1 MTKQMIV
8 NCSTSKLKDIRVF
21 VSDTIGK
28 YLPKKDKKMV
38 ILAVDEIC
46 TNLICHA
53 KGEDGISIDIAMS
66 NKTNS
71 FEFVIKS
78 KGEGFDYENYV
89 EPNLKDIVA
98 QRRKGGLGMILVR
111 KIMDE
116 VSFYQEDGVNVCE
129 LVKKSSIP
137 FK

>member
-1 MTKQMIV
+1 MMKQMIV
-8 NCSTSKLKDIRVF
+8 NCSTSKLKNIRVF
-21 VSDTIGK
+21 VSDTIGE

-38 ILAVDEIC
+38 VLAVDEIC

-53 KGEDGISIDIAMS
+53 KGSDSISIDITMS
-66 NKTNS
+66 SETNS

-78 KGEGFDYENYV
+78 SGEKFDYENYV

-111 KIMDE
+111 KIMDH
-116 VSFYQEDGVNVCE
+116 VSFYQEDDINVCK
-129 LVKKSSIP
+129 LIKKSPIP
-137 FK
+137 FT